1 MYHHFSGKADL
12 AQAAIE
18 RLAADLD
25 RDLGAVLGSDR
36 RGLERVLAY
45 LERER
50 DPMRGCRVGRLTA
63 DPDIV
68 GDAGLRAPVTASF
81 KQLQG
86 RLSIALSDAQEAGEL
101 APSLDPVALAAT
113 VAAVVQGGYVLARAE
128 QDPSAFRRAIEGAR
142 ALLVAAA
149 PHDRRHRG
157 SER

>member
-1 MYHHFSGKADL
+1 M
-12 AQAAIE
+12 
-18 RLAADLD
+18 
-25 RDLGAVLGSDR
+25 LGSDR

-101 APSLDPVALAAT
+101 AADPSRSPQPWQRLSRAGTSSPAPSRTRLRF
-113 VAAVVQGGYVLARAE
+113 AVRSRARA
-128 QDPSAFRRAIEGAR
+128 PS
-142 ALLVAAA
+142 
-149 PHDRRHRG
+149 
-157 SER
+157 S